1 MNRKELML
9 IMLGILLSSVRHLI
23 NGSGLLMGG
32 ANSLMGGVMN
42 EPRPFNE
49 PHPLTAIT
57 MATPTSPRAR
67 PSSSLLS
74 SSLSSPLTIGII
86 QCIIL

>member
-23 NGSGLLMGG
+23 NGRGLLMGG
-32 ANSLMGGVMN
+32 ANSLMGGARN
-42 EPRPFNE
+42 EPCPFNE
-49 PHPLTAIT
+49 PYPLTAIT
-57 MATPTSPRAR
+57 MATPTSS
-67 PSSSLLS
+67 SSSL
-74 SSLSSPLTIGII
+74 LSSPLTIGII

>member
-9 IMLGILLSSVRHLI
+9 IMLGILLSSVRHLV
-23 NGSGLLMGG
+23 NGSGFLMGG
-32 ANSLMGGVMN
+32 ARN
-42 EPRPFNE
+42 EPRPLNE

-57 MATPTSPRAR
+57 MATPTSS
-67 PSSSLLS
+67 SSSLLY
-74 SSLSSPLTIGII
+74 SPLTIGII

>member
-1 MNRKELML
+1 
-9 IMLGILLSSVRHLI
+9 
-23 NGSGLLMGG
+23 MGG
-32 ANSLMGGVMN
+32 AGN

-57 MATPTSPRAR
+57 MATPTSPRAS
-67 PSSSLLS
+67 PSSSL
-74 SSLSSPLTIGII
+74 LSSPLTIGII

>member
-23 NGSGLLMGG
+23 NGRGLLMGG
-32 ANSLMGGVMN
+32 ANSLMGGARN

-57 MATPTSPRAR
+57 METPTSPRAS
-67 PSSSLLS
+67 PSSSL
-74 SSLSSPLTIGII
+74 LSSPLTIGII

>member
-1 MNRKELML
+1 
-9 IMLGILLSSVRHLI
+9 
-23 NGSGLLMGG
+23 MGG
-32 ANSLMGGVMN
+32 ARD

-57 MATPTSPRAR
+57 MATPTSL
-67 PSSSLLS
+67 PSSPL
-74 SSLSSPLTIGII
+74 LSSPLTIGII

>member
-32 ANSLMGGVMN
+32 ARS

-57 MATPTSPRAR
+57 MATPTSPRASL
-67 PSSSLLS
+67 SSSLLS
-74 SSLSSPLTIGII
+74 SPLIIGII